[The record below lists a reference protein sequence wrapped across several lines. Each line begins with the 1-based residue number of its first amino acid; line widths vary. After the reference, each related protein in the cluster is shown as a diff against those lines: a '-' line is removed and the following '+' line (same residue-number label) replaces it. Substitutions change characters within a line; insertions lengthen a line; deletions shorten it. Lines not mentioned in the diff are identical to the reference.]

1 MYRNDQ
7 ESSIVNM
14 KFKDTGQINVR
25 GRRIPLLFRC
35 CLKELGFDKMIAGMQ
50 GKHIMLKL

>member
-14 KFKDTGQINVR
+14 KFEDTGQINVC
-25 GRRIPLLFRC
+25 GGRIPLLFRC